1 MRPILLRWYNRMDQ
15 KGVALLL
22 VLWVLTAL
30 MGIVFSFSVMV
41 RADSA
46 SALSFRNDVEK
57 RYLAGAGL
65 ERAAMEI
72 NYRTVNKG
80 QAITQ
85 EGREVWRIDGTTYR
99 EKLGTGTYAVR
110 IIDES
115 GKIDLNTLTEAS
127 GIILKNLLI
136 LLEVS
141 GDDADVIIDS
151 ILDWRDPD
159 NLVRLH
165 GAEDEYYMALP
176 KPYKAKNAD
185 FETIEELLLVRGVTT
200 GIFYGTEDRKGLVHF
215 VTIFSKTQH
224 INIASAP
231 REVLAALP
239 NMTLD
244 RADQII
250 ERRNTD
256 AILKLEDFR
265 DIFGA
270 DYALASPY
278 IGMDDSGTYSIESA
292 GFTEGEKNGYAI
304 QATAVAD
311 KPGQLRYLS
320 YRSPAGW
327 KP

>member
-1 MRPILLRWYNRMDQ
+1 MRPILLRWYDRIDQ
-15 KGVALLL
+15 RGVALLL

-46 SALSFRNDVEK
+46 SALSFRNDVE
-57 RYLAGAGL
+57 RRHLAGAGL
-65 ERAAMEI
+65 ERAAMEL
-72 NYRTVNKG
+72 NYRTVNRG
-80 QAITQ
+80 QAITL

-99 EKLGTGTYAVR
+99 EKLGTGACAVR
-110 IIDES
+110 ITDES
-115 GKIDLNTLTEAS
+115 GKIDLNTLTDAS

-136 LLEVS
+136 QLGVS
-141 GDDADVIIDS
+141 GEDADVVLDS

-185 FETIEELLLVRGVTT
+185 FETIEELLRVRGITPE
-200 GIFYGTEDRKGLVHF
+200 IFYGTENHKGLVHF
-215 VTIFSKTQH
+215 VTIHSRTQR
-224 INIASAP
+224 INISSAP

-239 NMTLD
+239 NMTLE

-256 AILKLEDFR
+256 AILRLEDFR
-265 DIFGA
+265 DIIGA
-270 DYALASPY
+270 DYAVVSAY

-304 QATAVAD
+304 QATAVVD
-311 KPGQLRYLS
+311 KPGHLRYLS